1 MPSSNQLLSKGISLS
16 QAGNQS
22 DARRIFLGVLNAEPA
37 NQTAWLW
44 YAETLNGTTERL
56 AALAQALNG
65 HPEMEAVRQA
75 YQKLS
80 AAQASIAQPQTAKT
94 EPRPESA
101 IARRPL
107 AAPQAAASQ
116 PVSAA
121 PRQVSGSA
129 PRTSAQPAR
138 PALGLWIISAGVI
151 AIVIAC
157 AIYVNSFAVSN
168 LQIETE
174 KNQQLLSEN
183 SALQSTAEATNR
195 NLQSQT
201 SKSQQLLKENTDLQS
216 VAAITARDLQ
226 TRTQQN
232 QQLLKD
238 KTDLQTRL
246 DKTALDLKS
255 QTQKNQELLKNNTD
269 LQTKVDNTT
278 RDFQSQTKKNEKL
291 QTDYKALE
299 DRYNKLHDTAQ
310 MPPYILIH
318 ERSVSLAFYSLNK
331 TILYWEIPFDDFER
345 SLERGHASRTNPL
358 RALDNLTLVNQ
369 DKKEFLVE
377 DFRKYVEPGPFTDM
391 LTQLYQQSEDDDQF
405 IREAWNIV
413 GQLTNYVS
421 EKIETPRYP
430 LETLLSGGGDCEDT
444 SILFASMI
452 KAARPDWQVR
462 LIYLNADTPSV
473 SSKPNHVMVAVKTPD
488 QDYIIETT
496 SKMTMQPFSNVYGW
510 WLEIP

>member
-56 AALAQALNG
+56 AALGQALNG
-65 HPEMEAVRQA
+65 HPEMDAVRQA

-80 AAQASIAQPQTAKT
+80 AAQASIGQPQPAMP
-94 EPRPESA
+94 EPRPEPA
-101 IARRPL
+101 VARRPM
-107 AAPQAAASQ
+107 AALQAAASQ

-121 PRQVSGSA
+121 PRQVSASA

-138 PALGLWIISAGVI
+138 PPLGLWIISAGVI

-157 AIYVNSFAVSN
+157 AIYVNLFAVSN

-174 KNQQLLSEN
+174 KNQRLLSEN
-183 SALQSTAEATNR
+183 SALQTTAEAINR

-201 SKSQQLLKENTDLQS
+201 LKSQQLYKENTDLQG
-216 VAAITARDLQ
+216 VAAITASDLKA
-226 TRTQQN
+226 RTQQN

-238 KTDLQTRL
+238 KTDLQTKL

-269 LQTKVDNTT
+269 LQAKVDNTT
-278 RDFQSQTKKNEKL
+278 RDLQSQTKKNEKL
-291 QTDYKALE
+291 QNDYKALE
-299 DRYNKLHDTAQ
+299 NRYNKLHDTAQ

-318 ERSVSLAFYSLNK
+318 ERSVTLAFYSLKK
-331 TILYWEIPFDDFER
+331 TIIYWEIPFDDFES
-345 SLERGHASRTNPL
+345 SLERGNASRTSL
-358 RALDNLTLVNQ
+358 FRGQDTLKLINQ
-369 DKKEFLVE
+369 DKEEYKVE
-377 DFRKYVEPGPFTDM
+377 DFRKYVEPGPFAEKM
-391 LTQLYQQSEDDDQF
+391 KMLYQQSEDDEQF
-405 IREAWNIV
+405 IREVWTIV

-421 EKIETPRYP
+421 EKDETPRYP

-452 KAARPDWQVR
+452 KAAPVDWKVS
-462 LIYLNADTPSV
+462 LIYLNADTPTV
-473 SSKPNHVMVAVKTPD
+473 SSQPNHVMVSVKTPTK
-488 QDYIIETT
+488 DYIIETT
-496 SKMTMQPFSNVYGW
+496 SKTTIQPFPNVHGW
-510 WLEIP
+510 WLDLP